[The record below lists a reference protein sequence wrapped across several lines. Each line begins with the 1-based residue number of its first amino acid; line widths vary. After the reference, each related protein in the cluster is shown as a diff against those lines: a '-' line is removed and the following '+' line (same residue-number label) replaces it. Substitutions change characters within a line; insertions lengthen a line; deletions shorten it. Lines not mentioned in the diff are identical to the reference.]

1 MHAKASSWSTLLSLI
16 HVKATDCLYAHTLC
30 RCTHELHHTLA
41 PYPSLHTLARTMTTP
56 CLKSTPLP
64 IATMTPCCVPSS
76 LGGCFYDTVSLLSS
90 LGAVISHGIVLVTLH
105 PGTRHYILVL
115 SILRHVL
122 SWLHCCCISML
133 HPSNKLWC
141 CTHGSSSYLTQVIVP
156 LCLLRGKSAL
166 CLVRLQPRVAHHY
179 MSWSPCVTANKAG
192 PMCLARFICLAPRS
206 FSVATPMLPCLT
218 LSHLP
223 LLKEHFDP
231 F

>member
-41 PYPSLHTLARTMTTP
+41 PWPLLHTLARTMTTP

-141 CTHGSSSYLTQVIVP
+141 CTHGSSSYLAQVIVP
-156 LCLLRGKSAL
+156 LC
-166 CLVRLQPRVAHHY
+166 HY
-179 MSWSPCVTANKAG
+179 
-192 PMCLARFICLAPRS
+192 
-206 FSVATPMLPCLT
+206 
-218 LSHLP
+218 
-223 LLKEHFDP
+223 
-231 F
+231 

>member
-41 PYPSLHTLARTMTTP
+41 PWPLLHTLARTMTTP

-76 LGGCFYDTVSLLSS
+76 LGGCFYDTVLLPSS
-90 LGAVISHGIVLVTLH
+90 LGAVISHGIVLVTFH

-133 HPSNKLWC
+133 QQIVVLHPWLFKLPRTSHC
-141 CTHGSSSYLTQVIVP
+141 ALMP
-156 LCLLRGKSAL
+156 LLRGKSAL